1 MKTIAIKSCWQ
12 RPNLNTRR
20 KIWWWY
26 MYLGFKPNS
35 LKDMKHGLQ
44 HNDIQ
49 SIGPLEKS
57 IFLERGRL
65 RASEI
70 KIYKILEI
78 Y

>member
-1 MKTIAIKSCWQ
+1 
-12 RPNLNTRR
+12 
-20 KIWWWY
+20 
-26 MYLGFKPNS
+26 MYLGFKPNN

-65 RASEI
+65 RASVRSKFTRFWRFI
-70 KIYKILEI
+70 KIGCSAEQGGPKLL
-78 Y
+78 